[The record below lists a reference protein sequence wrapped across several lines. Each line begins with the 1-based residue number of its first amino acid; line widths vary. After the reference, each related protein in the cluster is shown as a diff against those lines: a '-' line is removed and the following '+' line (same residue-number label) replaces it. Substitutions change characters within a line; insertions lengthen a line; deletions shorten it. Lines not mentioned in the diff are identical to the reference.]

1 MHKMGNLSLS
11 IEKDEGLMQRNK
23 DTKNKDEVEKKKK
36 KKEIDKGKAAT
47 GMKDKKEEGKGSEDS
62 EKDQK
67 EIDLDKRKDVDTEK
81 DKYVEDENIEKP
93 KENKENCEQNDE
105 GEKENLTEEAS
116 GCHIETMLS
125 YVNNDEVSVSSN
137 KEMVTRNT
145 VENLLFAGE
154 TESEKEERM
163 AVIGQSLVISWL
175 EDDLDNILKNKIAVQ
190 NTEERIY
197 HLKQVIELLNGFEI
211 KKKEERQ
218 VTEQKSEKNKKGN
231 EVDEKVMTSEEKIRK
246 NKS

>member
-1 MHKMGNLSLS
+1 M
-11 IEKDEGLMQRNK
+11 
-23 DTKNKDEVEKKKK
+23 DTERD
-36 KKEIDKGKAAT
+36 
-47 GMKDKKEEGKGSEDS
+47 
-62 EKDQK
+62 
-67 EIDLDKRKDVDTEK
+67 KDVE
-81 DKYVEDENIEKP
+81 EENIKKQ

-105 GEKENLTEEAS
+105 GEKENLTEEVS
-116 GCHIETMLS
+116 GCHIETMIG

-137 KEMVTRNT
+137 KEMDTRNT

-175 EDDLDNILKNKIAVQ
+175 EDDLDNILKNKIAVK

-231 EVDEKVMTSEEKIRK
+231 EGDKKLMTSEEKYVK
-246 NKS
+246 TKVGNDFEEGVSGMGNDKGESTENESEDKMVDNTEEMELKGSGKDETEKEKENKFRRR